1 MEVQFAPEIEKK
13 LKDLVIQS
21 GRGASEL
28 LQDALAGYFEEVSET
43 RNILDGRYDALKS
56 GDVKLIPGD
65 EVETHC
71 RKKSVAARQYK
82 PGS

>member
-13 LKDLVIQS
+13 LKDLATQS

-28 LQDALAGYFEEVSET
+28 LQDALAGYFEEVAER
-43 RNILDGRYDALKS
+43 RNMLDGRYDALKS
-56 GDVKLIPGD
+56 GDVKPVSSV
-65 EVETHC
+65 EVETYF
-71 RKKSVAARQYK
+71 REKSVAARRSK